1 MTSSRQ
7 VVTTSRTTAHRRS
20 VENSLPDII
29 GFLVDHLGKVL
40 TSEIAGVSPQTVD
53 RWRAGTQKPP
63 AVAVER
69 RMRETYAIFV
79 KLSVKD
85 ASATIRAWFM
95 GMNPQL
101 DNVSPVEA
109 LREDE
114 FRDVAAAAD
123 AFLMGG

>member
-1 MTSSRQ
+1 MMTNRHI
-7 VVTTSRTTAHRRS
+7 VTSGRTRSHRKS

-29 GFLVDHLGKVL
+29 GFLMDHLGKVL

-53 RWRAGTQKPP
+53 GWRTGTQRPST
-63 AVAVER
+63 AIER
-69 RMRETYAIFV
+69 RMRETYAIIV

-85 ASATIRAWFM
+85 ASGTIRAWFM

-101 DNVSPVEA
+101 DDVSPVEA
-109 LREDE
+109 MRQDE

-123 AFLMGG
+123 AFLTGG